1 MVQAYSNFEVW
12 FVTGAQLLYGGDAV
26 VAVDGHSNEMVAGMN
41 ASGKLPVKVVY
52 KGTANSSKEVW
63 DIMKAANNDSK
74 CIGVITWMHTFSPAK
89 MWIHGLQE
97 LNKPL
102 MHLHTQFNEEIPW
115 NEIDMD
121 FMNLN
126 QSAHGDREFGH
137 ITARLRRPRKVVVGH
152 WKDEK
157 TLEKV
162 AIWQRVAAAWAD
174 SQDMLVIRFGDQ
186 MNNVAVTDGD
196 KVEAEIRL
204 GYHVDYCPV
213 SHVKKPSGAK
223 AGMVIYEGYN
233 SALVP
238 PENEGPNLIRK

>member
-1 MVQAYSNFEVW
+1 MVNAYKDFEVW

-41 ASGKLPVKVVY
+41 ASGVLPVKVVY

-63 DIMKAANNDSK
+63 DVMKAANNDPK
-74 CIGVITWMHTFSPAK
+74 CIGVVTWMHTFSPAK

-102 MHLHTQFNEEIPW
+102 LHLHTQFNEEIPW
-115 NEIDMD
+115 NDIDMD

-137 ITARLRRPRKVVVGH
+137 ITARLRRPRKLVVGH
-152 WKDEK
+152 WQDPK
-157 TLEKV
+157 TLEKI

-186 MNNVAVTDGD
+186 MNNVAVTDG
-196 KVEAEIRL
+196 
-204 GYHVDYCPV
+204 
-213 SHVKKPSGAK
+213 
-223 AGMVIYEGYN
+223 
-233 SALVP
+233 
-238 PENEGPNLIRK
+238 